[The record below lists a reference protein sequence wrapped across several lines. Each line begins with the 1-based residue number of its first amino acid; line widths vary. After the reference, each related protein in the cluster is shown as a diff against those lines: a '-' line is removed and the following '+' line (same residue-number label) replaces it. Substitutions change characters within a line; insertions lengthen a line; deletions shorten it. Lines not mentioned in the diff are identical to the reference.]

1 MTGEDMIIVTLKT
14 DDPVLKKI
22 HCNNSQDGNK
32 RDTNSLITVIIS
44 EYNSFKRKGKEL
56 CKLEFQWV

>member
-22 HCNNSQDGNK
+22 HCNNSQDG
-32 RDTNSLITVIIS
+32 T
-44 EYNSFKRKGKEL
+44 KEIL
-56 CKLEFQWV
+56 TC